1 MIERRTI
8 KELDIDDN
16 EDIIVKYEY
25 SDDKLSILLWDCGK
39 NTQVLNEE
47 TVKAVERVINNE
59 LKNGFTD
66 LIYKKIEFFKKLNI
80 KIDVNNINF
89 SNIYDS
95 SQAIELYEILREF
108 KALDDNIK
116 SNLKQLILNY
126 VNPHDA
132 YIIRKLLIDAIM
144 RNDKEFVEF
153 LIKDLFGKLL
163 VGLFDNEGV
172 VDAFNK
178 WLKGKGHPYFNVFS
192 YNVDILYIIFSNNLE
207 HLIEN
212 EIKVFREN
220 LIKLVKKKKVNLE
233 TLLASRMKSKSRNII
248 ITLMKVLDEN
258 KRFFP
263 RKIKRRTKEGEVE
276 KIKSIAVDGEDI
288 VVKYKRSSV
297 NFYDLIEEFR
307 EDVKVL
313 NPKVIKIIKEY
324 VNSKLIHRD
333 ISYVYENLDF
343 LKNIP
348 IKIDTSKINF
358 DEIYNLGDLINLY
371 EILCTLNSLDDNT
384 KRTLEKLILNDRE
397 IYIKVYL
404 IRDSLA
410 VALERDNK
418 EFLEFTIKKLLG
430 GILVKGFG
438 YISESIVRWFN
449 RTADEYDAFSHIL
462 YTLRMVY
469 DRGLEHLISDEIKVF
484 KEKFENLAKSMNI
497 NLKRLLK
504 KRLESKY
511 KDDAVVLIKV
521 LGYEDLKPYMVKA
534 LLGGGADA

>member
-220 LIKLVKKKKVNLE
+220 LIKLSKKE
-233 TLLASRMKSKSRNII
+233 KSK
-248 ITLMKVLDEN
+248 
-258 KRFFP
+258 
-263 RKIKRRTKEGEVE
+263 
-276 KIKSIAVDGEDI
+276 
-288 VVKYKRSSV
+288 
-297 NFYDLIEEFR
+297 FR
-307 EDVKVL
+307 
-313 NPKVIKIIKEY
+313 
-324 VNSKLIHRD
+324 
-333 ISYVYENLDF
+333 
-343 LKNIP
+343 
-348 IKIDTSKINF
+348 
-358 DEIYNLGDLINLY
+358 
-371 EILCTLNSLDDNT
+371 
-384 KRTLEKLILNDRE
+384 
-397 IYIKVYL
+397 
-404 IRDSLA
+404 
-410 VALERDNK
+410 
-418 EFLEFTIKKLLG
+418 
-430 GILVKGFG
+430 
-438 YISESIVRWFN
+438 
-449 RTADEYDAFSHIL
+449 DASC
-462 YTLRMVY
+462 
-469 DRGLEHLISDEIKVF
+469 K
-484 KEKFENLAKSMNI
+484 
-497 NLKRLLK
+497 
-504 KRLESKY
+504 
-511 KDDAVVLIKV
+511 
-521 LGYEDLKPYMVKA
+521 
-534 LLGGGADA
+534 